1 LNPDLKLGAS
11 DSAPLGS
18 GAEPVS
24 GFGEE
29 VAGFVLA
36 GGASSR
42 MGRDKAQLNFGGKP
56 LVERAVALL
65 REAGLN
71 VSIAGARASLEQFAP
86 VIPDAEPG
94 LGPLGG
100 ICTALAST
108 SARLAVFLTVDTPFL
123 PAALIRLLIDH
134 ARLTGRTVTLASVG
148 GKTQSFP
155 VVLDR
160 SILPLLQSELAAG
173 RAACMRA
180 FLAAAAAL
188 GQSPSVLAVEWLLQS
203 GQIAH
208 PAGLPAADWFLNL
221 NSAVDLGLAERLL
234 RGDRVI

>member
-1 LNPDLKLGAS
+1 MAS
-11 DSAPLGS
+11 PW
-18 GAEPVS
+18 
-24 GFGEE
+24 
-29 VAGFVLA
+29 
-36 GGASSR
+36 SS
-42 MGRDKAQLNFGGKP
+42 DAIA
-56 LVERAVALL
+56 LV
-65 REAGLN
+65 REAGLPA
-71 VSIAGARASLEQFAP
+71 SIAGARAPLEQFAQFAP

-123 PAALIRLLIDH
+123 PAALIQFLLGH
-134 ARLTGRTVTLASVG
+134 ARLTGRSVTLASVG
-148 GKTQSFP
+148 GKAQSFP

-160 SILPLLQSELAAG
+160 SILPLLQSELVRG

-188 GQSPSVLAVEWLLQS
+188 GQPPSVLAVEWLLQS

-208 PAGLPAADWFLNL
+208 PAGLPAVDWFLNL
-221 NSAVDLGLAERLL
+221 NSAGDLGVAERLL
-234 RGDRVI
+234 RRTAVPK

>member
-1 LNPDLKLGAS
+1 MTETATTAAQP
-11 DSAPLGS
+11 
-18 GAEPVS
+18 
-24 GFGEE
+24 E
-29 VAGFVLA
+29 VVGFVLA

-42 MGRDKAQLNFGGKP
+42 MGRDKAQLVLGGKP

-65 REAGLN
+65 REAGLA

-86 VIPDAEPG
+86 VVHDAEPG

-123 PAALIRLLIDH
+123 PVSLIRLLLGH
-134 ARLTGRTVTLASVG
+134 ARLTGRAVTLASVG
-148 GKTQSFP
+148 GKVQSFP

-160 SILPLLQSELAAG
+160 SILPFLQSELAAG
-173 RAACMRA
+173 RAACLRA
-180 FLAAAAAL
+180 FLAAAAL
-188 GQSPSVLAVEWLLQS
+188 GESPSLLPVEWLLQS

-208 PAGLPAADWFLNL
+208 PAGLPAVDWFLNL
-221 NSAVDLGLAERLL
+221 NSAGDLGLAERLL
-234 RGDRVI
+234 GRNRVI